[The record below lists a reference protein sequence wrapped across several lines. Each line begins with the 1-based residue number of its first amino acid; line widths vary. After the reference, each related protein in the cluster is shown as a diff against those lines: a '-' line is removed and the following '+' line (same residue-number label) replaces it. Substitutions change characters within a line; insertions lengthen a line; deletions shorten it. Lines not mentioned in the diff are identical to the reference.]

1 MLLETRE
8 CGSTRYRYN
17 EKASAG
23 LNGPGYV
30 GWYLCRRFCT
40 CLHKLPCKGATPLFS
55 VYRSPERFAEWR
67 LARNTQARRGRD
79 TQAIGGG
86 GVGVGLEGEGKGGQ
100 GQFFVHS
107 MYVCWLSWGP
117 GLARNPH
124 VINGQRQPIIQEPEK
139 KKKKKKRRV
148 N

>member
-67 LARNTQARRGRD
+67 LARNTQARREETRKLLGEEVWVWDWKGRGRG
-79 TQAIGGG
+79 A
-86 GVGVGLEGEGKGGQ
+86 KGN
-100 GQFFVHS
+100 S
-107 MYVCWLSWGP
+107 LYIVCMCAGCLGAPVW
-117 GLARNPH
+117 
-124 VINGQRQPIIQEPEK
+124 PET
-139 KKKKKKRRV
+139 RT
-148 N
+148 